1 MICSVPKSNKKLYS
15 PIKSRK
21 YSLSCSSSTLFLIK
35 EIVYSLPKPDKSFIL
50 CKEIKR
56 VLIYLYLYMLNIILY
71 VQNYNCYIARKLFFA

>member
-1 MICSVPKSNKKLYS
+1 MICSVPKSNKKLCS

-21 YSLSCSSSTLFLIK
+21 YNLPCSYSALFLIR

-56 VLIYLYLYMLNIILY
+56 VLI
-71 VQNYNCYIARKLFFA
+71 